1 MCRHTRSD
9 NLQAYREHTI
19 MEHSHPKITVI
30 GAGAIGG
37 VTAAFL
43 SRAGWDVQIVCK
55 RQEIAEQCSDPGLLI
70 TGLRGES
77 LTPLHAVAS
86 VKELSGR
93 LQVVLLATKATDC
106 VSAAQELL
114 PMLSDD
120 GFVVSLQNG
129 ICEEALADV
138 LGRERLIG
146 CVVAWGATMLG
157 PGRLEVTSPG
167 EFVIGNL
174 DGKVDPRLNL
184 LKEALSGA
192 APTRISD
199 NIMGELY
206 SKLIVNSCINTLGA
220 LTGLT
225 LGKLLAS
232 AQVRNIFL
240 GLMTEAVAVANAMD
254 IRIEPGGGGKLDY
267 YTFLAGDGFWS
278 RLRKHATV
286 RVIGFKYRRIKSSSL
301 QSLERGRPTEIDYLN
316 GYICNKGRDFGVPTP
331 LNDTVTG
338 MVKEIESGQR
348 KISPQN
354 VTDPRLRL

>member
-1 MCRHTRSD
+1 
-9 NLQAYREHTI
+9 
-19 MEHSHPKITVI
+19 MEHNQPTITVV

-43 SRAGWDVQIVCK
+43 NRAGWNVEIVCK
-55 RQEIAEQCSDPGLLI
+55 RQEIAKQCADPGLFI

-77 LTPLHAVAS
+77 RTQLHAVAS
-86 VKELSGR
+86 IKELSEP
-93 LQVVLLATKATDC
+93 LEVVLLATKANDC

-114 PMLSDD
+114 PMLSPD

-146 CVVAWGATMLG
+146 CVVGWGATMLG
-157 PGRLEVTSPG
+157 PGRLEITFPG

-174 DGKVDPRLNL
+174 DGKMDSRLDL
-184 LKEALSGA
+184 LKDALSNVV
-192 APTRISD
+192 PTRISN

-206 SKLIVNSCINTLGA
+206 SKLIINSCINTLGV

-232 AQVRNIFL
+232 ARVRNIFMA
-240 GLMTEAVAVANAMD
+240 LMTEAVAVANAMN

-267 YTFLAGDGFWS
+267 YKFLSGDGFWS

-301 QSLERGRPTEIDYLN
+301 QSLERGRLTEIDYLN
-316 GYICNKGRDFGVPTP
+316 GYICNKGKEYGVPTP
-331 LNDTVTG
+331 LNDTVTA
-338 MVKEIESGQR
+338 MVKEIESGKR
-348 KISPQN
+348 KISPDN
-354 VTDPRLRL
+354 VADPMLNAN